1 MRPPTCSSAGSTRSG
16 EHLTDAS
23 RRRPIPVVR
32 EELPL
37 FESGRGPV
45 GIFGVPMDLGQDRRG
60 VDMGPSAIRYARLQ
74 AVLEELGYPVI
85 DLGNAGTPIPE
96 TVHQDEEIRRLA
108 AVRGVCDEVAERART
123 MISEELFPIFLGGD
137 HSISIGTVSGVA
149 GSLGRTGLIWLD
161 AHADFNIPETSPS
174 GNVHGMP
181 LAVLTGRG
189 HPDLVGIGGE
199 GASVRTEDVVILGL
213 RSVDEEERGLP
224 LEAGGRVYTMK
235 EIDAYGIA
243 RVVRRALGDLSHLER
258 VHLSFDLD
266 VVDPDVAPGVGT
278 PVRGGLTYREAHL
291 VMELINEA
299 DIITSL
305 DVVEVN
311 PILDYSNE
319 TAELA
324 VELVASLMGRQIIG
338 LPE

>member
-1 MRPPTCSSAGSTRSG
+1 
-16 EHLTDAS
+16 
-23 RRRPIPVVR
+23 
-32 EELPL
+32 
-37 FESGRGPV
+37 
-45 GIFGVPMDLGQDRRG
+45 MDLGQDRRG

-74 AVLEELGYPVI
+74 AALEELGYPVT

-96 TVHQDEEIRRLA
+96 TVEKEGEIRHLA
-108 AVRGVCDEVAERART
+108 AVRGVCEELARRAEA
-123 MISEELFPIFLGGD
+123 MISEGLFPIFLGGD

-149 GSLGRTGLIWLD
+149 RSSGRTGVIWLD

-174 GNVHGMP
+174 GNIHGMP
-181 LAVLTGRG
+181 LCVLTGRG

-213 RSVDEEERGLP
+213 RSVDEKERGLL
-224 LEAGGRVYTMK
+224 LEAGVRVYTMK
-235 EIDAYGIA
+235 EIDAYGVASI
-243 RVVRRALGDLSHLER
+243 VRRALRDLSHLER
-258 VHLSFDLD
+258 VHLSVDLD
-266 VVDPDVAPGVGT
+266 VVDPGIAPGVGT

-299 DIITSL
+299 GIVTSL

-311 PILDYSNE
+311 PILDDRNG
-319 TAELA
+319 TAEFA

-338 LPE
+338 LPN

>member
-1 MRPPTCSSAGSTRSG
+1 
-16 EHLTDAS
+16 
-23 RRRPIPVVR
+23 
-32 EELPL
+32 
-37 FESGRGPV
+37 
-45 GIFGVPMDLGQDRRG
+45 MDLGQDRRG

-74 AVLEELGYPVI
+74 GALEELGYPVV
-85 DLGNAGTPIPE
+85 DLGNAATPIPE
-96 TVHQDEEIRRLA
+96 IVEKKGELRHLA
-108 AVRGVCDEVAERART
+108 AVRSVCEEVAGRAEA
-123 MISEELFPIFLGGD
+123 MLSEGLFPIFLGGD
-137 HSISIGTVSGVA
+137 HSISIGTVSGIA
-149 GSLGRTGLIWLD
+149 RSSGRTGVIWLD

-174 GNVHGMP
+174 GNIHGMP
-181 LAVLTGRG
+181 LSALTGRG
-189 HPDLVGIGGE
+189 HPDLVAIGGE
-199 GASVRTEDVVILGL
+199 GASVRTDDVVILGL
-213 RSVDEEERGLP
+213 RSMDVKERGLL
-224 LEAGGRVYTMK
+224 LETGIRVYTMK

-243 RVVRRALGDLSHLER
+243 RVVRRALGALSHLER

-299 DIITSL
+299 GIVTSL

-338 LPE
+338 MPD

>member
-1 MRPPTCSSAGSTRSG
+1 M
-16 EHLTDAS
+16 
-23 RRRPIPVVR
+23 
-32 EELPL
+32 
-37 FESGRGPV
+37 FESVRRPV

-74 AVLEELGYPVI
+74 AALEELGYPVT

-96 TVHQDEEIRRLA
+96 MVEKREEIRQLA
-108 AVRGVCDEVAERART
+108 AVRDVCEDVAERAQA
-123 MISEELFPIFLGGD
+123 MISEGLFPIFLGGD

-149 GSLGRTGLIWLD
+149 RSFGRTGVIWLD
-161 AHADFNIPETSPS
+161 AHADFNLPETSPS
-174 GNVHGMP
+174 GNIHGMP
-181 LAVLTGRG
+181 LSVLTGRG

-213 RSVDEEERGLP
+213 RSVDVKERSLL
-224 LEAGGRVYTMK
+224 LEAGVRVYTMK
-235 EIDAYGIA
+235 EIDAYGVA
-243 RVVRRALGDLSHLER
+243 SVVRRALSDLSHLER
-258 VHLSFDLD
+258 IHLSVDLD
-266 VVDPDVAPGVGT
+266 AVDPGVAPGVGT

-299 DIITSL
+299 GIVNSL

-311 PILDYSNE
+311 PILDDGNG

-338 LPE
+338 LPS